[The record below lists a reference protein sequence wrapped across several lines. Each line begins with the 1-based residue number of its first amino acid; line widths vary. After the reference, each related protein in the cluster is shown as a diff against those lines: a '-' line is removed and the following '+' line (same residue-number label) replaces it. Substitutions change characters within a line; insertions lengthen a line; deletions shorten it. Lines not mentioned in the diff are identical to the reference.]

1 MKSIRLLIAFSLF
14 SMLFIGCDQRKD
26 INPVESKKNA
36 ENEIRQDTYTK
47 LSEKEDLDEK
57 VKNNKGIFV
66 AEQYKP
72 YDISASVTFNHEQDA
87 DRIVYEILMENFTS
101 ELKNVIQSFT
111 LEPTM
116 IQYYLTG
123 DLTSTNALNNSE
135 TNLYPNKEPFG
146 LSLYRGYVINNETI
160 NMLTDDSYLNMYIK
174 ISYGDKNN
182 RTEDFWYI
190 KATPTKEVLD
200 YLKSIAH

>member
-1 MKSIRLLIAFSLF
+1 
-14 SMLFIGCDQRKD
+14 MLFTGCDQRKD
-26 INPVESKKNA
+26 VSPLDSKKNT
-36 ENEIRQDTYTK
+36 ENEIRHDAYTK

-57 VKNNKGIFV
+57 VKNNKDIFV

-72 YDISASVTFNHEQDA
+72 YNISATVTFNHGQDA
-87 DRIVYEILMENFTS
+87 DRIVYEIVMDNFTS

-111 LEPTM
+111 LEPAM
-116 IQYYLTG
+116 INYYLTG

-160 NMLTDDSYLNMYIK
+160 TMLTDDSYLNMYIK
-174 ISYGDKNN
+174 ISYGDETN

-190 KATPTKEVLD
+190 KATPTEEVID
-200 YLKSIAH
+200 YLKSIAQ